1 MEIQSNAVFSSLP
14 FLAMWLLSYVYLVVA
29 DVLLKKKILSL
40 TSVRKVFNTLSF
52 WIPAACLIGIGFL
65 SQQNKNLAI
74 VLMTVSVG
82 VNSGATIGSS
92 LNAIDLSPNHAGIL
106 IGLSNTVANVIP
118 ILTPLIAGEIVADKV
133 SQLSKKC
140 IWKNPSK
147 KQ

>member
-1 MEIQSNAVFSSLP
+1 
-14 FLAMWLLSYVYLVVA
+14 
-29 DVLLKKKILSL
+29 
-40 TSVRKVFNTLSF
+40 
-52 WIPAACLIGIGFL
+52 
-65 SQQNKNLAI
+65 
-74 VLMTVSVG
+74 VSVG

>member
-1 MEIQSNAVFSSLP
+1 MATAKVECFALP
-14 FLAMWLLSYVYLVVA
+14 LYH
-29 DVLLKKKILSL
+29 
-40 TSVRKVFNTLSF
+40 
-52 WIPAACLIGIGFL
+52 
-65 SQQNKNLAI
+65 
-74 VLMTVSVG
+74 
-82 VNSGATIGSS
+82 
-92 LNAIDLSPNHAGIL
+92 LSPNHAGIL

>member
-1 MEIQSNAVFSSLP
+1 
-14 FLAMWLLSYVYLVVA
+14 
-29 DVLLKKKILSL
+29 
-40 TSVRKVFNTLSF
+40 
-52 WIPAACLIGIGFL
+52 
-65 SQQNKNLAI
+65 
-74 VLMTVSVG
+74 MTVSVG